1 MTKIKLGMLVGLAVF
16 CGCAR
21 APVAETPLA
30 FESRWMGLPRS
41 AGLAE
46 IPRQQVN
53 EFSVGNFLVIETND
67 VYLPEGFVSFLIDS
81 ETILTET
88 EEKSA
93 YLRDFLKAAY
103 PNLMDGPTAFPGTLP
118 VGVPDFSTVDA
129 YISGLNDSQERR
141 VKEWAA
147 EQPDKPFPFPKKNY
161 DELRADLMKKLKGRD
176 ALILR
181 YVSAKKKDARP

>member
-1 MTKIKLGMLVGLAVF
+1 MKIKLGTLMAAAVF

-21 APVAETPLA
+21 APVAETPPA
-30 FESRWMGLPRS
+30 FESRWMALPRS
-41 AGLAE
+41 PGLVE

-53 EFSVGNFLVIETND
+53 EFSVGKFMVIETND

-103 PNLMDGPTAFPGTLP
+103 PNLLDGPTAFPGTLP
-118 VGVPDFSTVDA
+118 VGTPNFSTVDA
-129 YISGLNDSQERR
+129 YISGLNESQERR

-147 EQPDKPFPFPKKNY
+147 EQPGKPYPFPKKNY
-161 DELRADLMKKLKGRD
+161 EELRADLMKKLKGRD